1 VAPVAA
7 VEPPAPLPI
16 RGVQEPVASAPV
28 DTDVAARIAAL
39 EGRVDEQDI
48 ALRRVLTLMVDWIE
62 GDQRPD
68 AAALRRVTG

>member
-1 VAPVAA
+1 
-7 VEPPAPLPI
+7 LPI
-16 RGVQEPVASAPV
+16 RGTQEPVASAPV

-39 EGRVDEQDI
+39 EARVDEQDI